1 MANLD
6 DLNPAA
12 KIALDAWFTMKAE
25 RDKLAQVLLEIRPYL
40 DSLVCYASTIN
51 EHLPNGFPARVD
63 ALLHECGLTEPQRP
77 GDAIEK

>member
-1 MANLD
+1 MASLD

-25 RDKLAQVLLEIRPYL
+25 RDRLAQVLLEIRPYL
-40 DSLVCYASTIN
+40 DSLICYASTIN

-63 ALLHECGLTEPQRP
+63 ELLHECGLTEQQRESK
-77 GDAIEK
+77 A